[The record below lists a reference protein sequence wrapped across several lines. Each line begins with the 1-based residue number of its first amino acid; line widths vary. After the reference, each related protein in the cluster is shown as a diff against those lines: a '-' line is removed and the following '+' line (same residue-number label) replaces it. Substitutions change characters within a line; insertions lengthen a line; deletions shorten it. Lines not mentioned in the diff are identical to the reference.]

1 MRKPVVACAMILALG
16 VSVTGCA
23 VVSMFGNDHEGGSGR
38 LSDAAAQASTDSL
51 RRYKVP
57 PPDVGYVAPKPRPAD
72 TEEPAP
78 NELSDSQGG
87 RTSGEARAG
96 AGVETAAPLPPR
108 RKRPTLLSVI
118 AGGGAF
124 GGTDYDG
131 FKTFGLEISGY
142 PESRF
147 RLDLAGTYEGVNFT
161 GEGLLGA
168 SLEDAIELNLDLT
181 LRYYLTPDRTF
192 VGIYP
197 EFGLGTGTL
206 FWDYAK
212 PVTITED
219 GKSKTIDSDR
229 VNYFSLFG
237 GAGMSLVQTKYVHL
251 GGNLIG
257 GVRFYGWTTGSGLE
271 NDIIK
276 PTGYAKALL
285 ELSFRVG
292 SD

>member
-1 MRKPVVACAMILALG
+1 MLKPVVTCMMILALG

-23 VVSMFGNDHEGGSGR
+23 VMSMFGNDHEGGSGR
-38 LSDAAAQASTDSL
+38 LSEAAAQASPDSL

-57 PPDVGYVAPKPRPAD
+57 PPDVGYVTPKSGPVHSEEAGPIEALDSVAESGQGSHSNSGAVSAD
-72 TEEPAP
+72 
-78 NELSDSQGG
+78 S
-87 RTSGEARAG
+87 
-96 AGVETAAPLPPR
+96 LPPR
-108 RKRPTLLSVI
+108 RKLPRLLSLQ

-124 GGTDYDG
+124 GGNEYDG
-131 FKTFGLEISGY
+131 FQTFGLAIGGY
-142 PESRF
+142 PASRL
-147 RLDLAGTYEGVNFT
+147 RVDLSGSFEIVNFT

-237 GAGMSLVQTKYVHL
+237 GAGMSLVQTKYMHL